1 MTVTVVTPWHNLP
14 ELWPD
19 YEKAIDAASPD
30 ELLIVDNGSTPRLKF
45 AQIRFGTNRGFTRA
59 CNAGLW
65 AATSDVVL
73 FLNNDVEM
81 IRDDWLER
89 LAFQVR
95 PGVLV
100 GAQLRSDPH
109 AAVDGERFPYL
120 DGWCVAGMRDDLLKI
135 GGFDETL
142 EEPAYYSD
150 NLLSLEARA
159 AGMTLLEVTGGLR
172 HKLNQTAKTDPNVRA
187 ATLANQAVYQARV
200 RELTVAV

>member
-1 MTVTVVTPWHNLP
+1 
-14 ELWPD
+14 
-19 YEKAIDAASPD
+19 
-30 ELLIVDNGSTPRLKF
+30 
-45 AQIRFGTNRGFTRA
+45 
-59 CNAGLW
+59 
-65 AATSDVVL
+65 
-73 FLNNDVEM
+73 VEM
-81 IRDDWLER
+81 LRPDWLER
-89 LAFQVR
+89 LIAQVQ

-100 GAQLRSDPH
+100 GGQLRTDPH
-109 AAVDGERFPYL
+109 ASVDGERFPYL
-120 DGWCVAGMRDDLLKI
+120 DGWCVAGMRDDLLSL

-187 ATLANQAVYQARV
+187 ATLANQARYQARV